1 MKGVN
6 IFLADGFE
14 DVEALAT
21 NDVLRRGG
29 IDVNIVSIYD
39 EYTVESSHGIS
50 VNADSML
57 EDMDLSPSGT
67 REKDV
72 MIFPGGMPG
81 TRNLAACEPLMKAMK
96 EHYEA
101 GGTVAAICAAPG
113 LVLSQ
118 LGPALKRCEVTCFDG
133 FEPYLQNEGA
143 EFIPRPAIRCG
154 RIITG
159 RSAGHA
165 VSFALEILS
174 LLAPGK
180 VDEVRYAMYLKTI

>member
-39 EYTVESSHGIS
+39 EYTVESSHGIN
-50 VNADSML
+50 VNADLML
-57 EDMDLSPSGT
+57 ENLNTGASGT
-67 REKDV
+67 TEKDV

-96 EHYEA
+96 AHYAA

-118 LGPALKRCEVTCFDG
+118 LGDALKGAEVTCFDG
-133 FEPYLQNEGA
+133 FESCLEAEGA
-143 EFIPRPAIRCG
+143 TFVPKPAVRSE

-165 VSFALEILS
+165 VSFALEILR
-174 LLAPGK
+174 LLNPGK
-180 VDEVRYAMYLKTI
+180 VEDVRYAMYLKTL

>member
-14 DVEALAT
+14 DIEALGT

-29 IDVNIVSIYD
+29 VQTRLIAINDNPFVQ
-39 EYTVESSHGIS
+39 SSHGITIG
-50 VNADSML
+50 VDEFLPEM
-57 EDMDLSPSGT
+57 EICHSGT
-67 REKDV
+67 TAKDV

-81 TRNLAACEPLMKAMK
+81 SKSLAACKPLVKAMK
-96 EHYEA
+96 EHFAA
-101 GGTVAAICAAPG
+101 GGSLAAICAAPG

-118 LGPALKRCEVTCFDG
+118 LDDFKGIEFTCFDG
-133 FEPYLQNEGA
+133 FESYLIEKGGIFKS
-143 EFIPRPAIRCG
+143 EPSVRSG

-165 VSFALEILS
+165 ISFGLEILRM
-174 LLAPGK
+174 LK
-180 VDEVRYAMYLKTI
+180 DDETMEAVRHAMFL